1 MQETNTPPSADRP
14 RKRNSRRGRSY
25 RRRAKAAGL
34 EGKEPPEDA
43 DEFRYAL
50 TRRIYMYLNNWP
62 GCPERL
68 CARHRGCMA
77 PNIVCANFPQQS
89 REEADREW
97 RKVQGDVYR
106 SLKAHLAAH
115 GMEDM

>member
-34 EGKEPPEDA
+34 DGKERPEDA

-89 REEADREW
+89 REEADRGW
-97 RKVQGDVYR
+97 RGGQGDVYKR
-106 SLKAHLAAH
+106 LTVHLAA
-115 GMEDM
+115 DR